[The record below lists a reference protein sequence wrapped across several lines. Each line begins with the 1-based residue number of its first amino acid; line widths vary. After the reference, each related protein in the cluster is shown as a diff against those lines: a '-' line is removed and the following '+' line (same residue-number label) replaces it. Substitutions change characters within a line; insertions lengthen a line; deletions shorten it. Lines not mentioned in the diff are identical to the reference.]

1 MVNKNMSFNSFYLTE
16 SVKEETKSNVF
27 SISSNKKSIII
38 KKIVAPI
45 VKSSGVKALL
55 ELFVIAKKKKK
66 KLEVDIGTNFDSFCE
81 ELKLMEYTDGIRLVA
96 AILLEDG
103 R

>member
-1 MVNKNMSFNSFYLTE
+1 M
-16 SVKEETKSNVF
+16 
-27 SISSNKKSIII
+27 
-38 KKIVAPI
+38 
-45 VKSSGVKALL
+45 L
-55 ELFVIAKKKKK
+55 ELFSVAKKKKK
-66 KLEVDIGTNFDSFCE
+66 KLEVDIGTNFDQFCE